1 LFTSIKNAI
10 FKHGYLIITAAWLYT
25 ISFIFSNYFSYN
37 SGPEKVKQNLAR
49 SIHDEEQ
56 VFDQLI
62 NDTTSLSNLIFYSS
76 NTKIKQ
82 TIQNGK
88 SKIFIYK
95 QLTQSKIKKL
105 Y

>member
-1 LFTSIKNAI
+1 MFTSIKNAI

-62 NDTTSLSNLIFYSS
+62 NDTTSLSNHEFLCKPAYAP
-76 NTKIKQ
+76 KIIPKG
-82 TIQNGK
+82 TAI
-88 SKIFIYK
+88 IIV
-95 QLTQSKIKKL
+95 
-105 Y
+105 